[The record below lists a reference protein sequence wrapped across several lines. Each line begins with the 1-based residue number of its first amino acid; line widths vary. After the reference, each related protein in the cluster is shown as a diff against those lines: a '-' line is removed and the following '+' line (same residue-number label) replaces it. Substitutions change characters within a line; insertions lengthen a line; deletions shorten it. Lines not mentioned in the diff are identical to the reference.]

1 MRDGN
6 KRWLTFSGQK
16 GPEDFEEK
24 DFRRLIPRFS
34 KENFPNILK
43 LVDSLKAIGDKHK
56 VTAGQVTLAWL
67 LGQGDDVIPIPGT
80 QRVKVCSALN
90 AQNMLMSYSVL
101 VTVPGREPWSFEG

>member
-90 AQNMLMSYSVL
+90 AQNMLMS
-101 VTVPGREPWSFEG
+101 